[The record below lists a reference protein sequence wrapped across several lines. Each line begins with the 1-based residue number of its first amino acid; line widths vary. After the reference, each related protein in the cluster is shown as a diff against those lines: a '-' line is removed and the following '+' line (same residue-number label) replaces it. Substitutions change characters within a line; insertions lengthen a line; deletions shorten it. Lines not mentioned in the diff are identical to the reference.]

1 MHGFIFSRI
10 TLITIIDFQHDHFV
24 SSRDVTVAFPS
35 FVLISELGESEM

>member
-10 TLITIIDFQHDHFV
+10 TLITIIDLQHDHFV